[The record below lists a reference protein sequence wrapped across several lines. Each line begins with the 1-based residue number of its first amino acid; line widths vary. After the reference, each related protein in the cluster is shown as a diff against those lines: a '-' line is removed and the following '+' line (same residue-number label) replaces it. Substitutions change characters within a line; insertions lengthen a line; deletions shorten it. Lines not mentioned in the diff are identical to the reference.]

1 LKLQLEPNR
10 LEIGELKLA
19 QLVGKFIIHKDR
31 TLNVVRVIKTE
42 PSAKPAAPVP
52 AKAGAGAVDPF
63 PVLVR
68 KITLS
73 EGKME
78 FADLSLTPQ
87 FGTKI
92 HELKGVVAGIST
104 ARNARAQVKLDGR
117 VDEYGTAKIDGELN
131 TSDPKAFT
139 NISVVFRNVEMARL
153 TPYSGHF
160 AGRKIDS
167 GKLSVDLKYQIQ
179 KGQLAGDNKIVVERL
194 VLGEKIPSPDAVDL
208 PLDLAVALME
218 DSDGVIDIGLPVK
231 GDLNSP
237 EFSYGALI
245 WKAFTNLLVKIVTS
259 PFRALGALLPGGGED
274 TMNVVAFEPGRADV
288 PPPEKEKLAKLAGL
302 LQKRPQ
308 LKLGVQGRYNP
319 ETDLAELRSASL
331 RRTLATRQGQKL
343 EPGEDPGPVD
353 YSSPETQKA
362 LEAMFV
368 QRFGAD
374 ALKVLKAEL
383 KAAEDKGKKEA
394 AAKGAAAA
402 AEPKD
407 PGQLAKILFAR
418 LADAEPV
425 GDPELAQLADAR
437 SQAIVAELS
446 GPDGIPAQRVEVKPS
461 LALEKK
467 DPPTAALNLEAGR

>member
-1 LKLQLEPNR
+1 M
-10 LEIGELKLA
+10 
-19 QLVGKFIIHKDR
+19 
-31 TLNVVRVIKTE
+31 
-42 PSAKPAAPVP
+42 
-52 AKAGAGAVDPF
+52 
-63 PVLVR
+63 LVR

-194 VLGEKIPSPDAVDL
+194 MLGEKIPSPDAVDL

-218 DSDGVIDIGLPVK
+218 DSNGVIDIGLPVK

-245 WKAFTNLLVKIVTS
+245 WKAFTNLLTKIVTS
-259 PFRALGALLPGGGED
+259 PFRALGALLPGGGEE
-274 TMNVVAFEPGRADV
+274 TLNVVAFEPGRPDV

-308 LKLGVQGRYNP
+308 LKLSVQGRYNP
-319 ETDLAELRSASL
+319 ETDLAELRIGKPAPHPGHPPGAKTRTGRGPRSGGLQQPGNRKSPGGHVRAAL
-331 RRTLATRQGQKL
+331 RRRRAQSPQGRAEGGGRQGQERCGRQGCSRRPRPSPKTPASSRRSCS
-343 EPGEDPGPVD
+343 PGWRMPNRSETPSWPSWPTPGPRP
-353 YSSPETQKA
+353 SS
-362 LEAMFV
+362 
-368 QRFGAD
+368 
-374 ALKVLKAEL
+374 
-383 KAAEDKGKKEA
+383 
-394 AAKGAAAA
+394 
-402 AEPKD
+402 
-407 PGQLAKILFAR
+407 
-418 LADAEPV
+418 
-425 GDPELAQLADAR
+425 
-437 SQAIVAELS
+437 AELS
-446 GPDGIPAQRVEVKPS
+446 GPDGIPAQRVEVKPPA
-461 LALEKK
+461 ALDKK

>member
-1 LKLQLEPNR
+1 
-10 LEIGELKLA
+10 
-19 QLVGKFIIHKDR
+19 
-31 TLNVVRVIKTE
+31 
-42 PSAKPAAPVP
+42 
-52 AKAGAGAVDPF
+52 
-63 PVLVR
+63 
-68 KITLS
+68 
-73 EGKME
+73 
-78 FADLSLTPQ
+78 
-87 FGTKI
+87 
-92 HELKGVVAGIST
+92 VVAGIST
-104 ARNARAQVKLDGR
+104 ARDARAQVKLDGR
-117 VDEYGTAKIDGELN
+117 VDEYGIAKIDGELN

-153 TPYSGHF
+153 TPYSGRF

-179 KGQLAGDNKIVVERL
+179 KGQLAGENQIVVERL
-194 VLGEKIPSPDAVDL
+194 LLGAKIPSPDAVDL
-208 PLDLAVALME
+208 PLDLAIALME
-218 DSDGVIDIGLPVK
+218 DSNGVIDIGLPVK

-245 WKAFTNLLVKIVTS
+245 WKAITNLLVKIVTS
-259 PFRALGALLPGGGED
+259 PFRVLGALLPGGGEE
-274 TMNVVAFEPGRADV
+274 NLNAVAFEPGRPDV

-308 LKLGVQGRYNP
+308 LKLSVQGRYNP

-374 ALKVLKAEL
+374 ALNVLKAEL
-383 KAAEDKGKKEA
+383 KAAEDKAKKDA
-394 AAKGAAAA
+394 AAAPA

-418 LADAEPV
+418 LADAEPI

-446 GPDGIPAQRVEVKPS
+446 GPDGIPAERVEVKPP
-461 LALEKK
+461 AVLEKK
-467 DPPTAALNLEAGR
+467 DPPSAALNLEAGR